1 MSNVTKGVYR
11 RLYSTTLINLIGD
24 AIAQVALPLAFLYAT
39 GSIALAAT
47 LAAATLTT
55 QLVLTMPLAAIADRL
70 PRRPIVIGGYIIE
83 AICLAILGIFL
94 YVGFAQPLVF
104 IAIGSL
110 RGAASQ
116 FGVAASAGYVPQL
129 LGRDAL
135 LHYHSR
141 VETVE
146 GVAAIGGPSVAGGI
160 VGLLGGPL
168 ALFVPAVMS
177 GANALIYRAL
187 PPRPTV
193 ASSATSSGKSG
204 IFRAIL
210 PDIYEGMAY
219 IARSRTLIAAQLVQ
233 VALGATTA
241 GYIYGVVVHLKSDL
255 GLPAWLVGFILAS
268 SGVGGIIASLTLE
281 RFVPIGG
288 YKLVM
293 SLSLA
298 GVGIILATF
307 AFIHNLF
314 FLSFGLFALDFFW
327 VGLFIY
333 VGTLSQYVTDDEHLA
348 RVDSVET
355 LSFYGA
361 SALSTFFAGL
371 VIPNHGVAIYL
382 SVISTTVLPAFV
394 MLLSFPAYNTKQ
406 TQD

>member
-1 MSNVTKGVYR
+1 MSGVAKGVYR

-24 AIAQVALPLAFLYAT
+24 AVAQVALPLAFLYAT
-39 GSIALAAT
+39 GSIALAAA
-47 LAAATLTT
+47 LAASTLTT

-70 PRRPIVIGGYIIE
+70 PRRPIIIGGYTIE

-94 YVGFAQPLVF
+94 YVGFAQPVVF
-104 IAIGSL
+104 IAIGAI

-116 FGVAASAGYVPQL
+116 FGVAASAGYIPQL

-177 GANALIYRAL
+177 GMNAIIYRAL

-193 ASSATSSGKSG
+193 TLSDTSSTKSE
-204 IFRAIL
+204 IFRRIL

-219 IARSRTLIAAQLVQ
+219 IAHSRTLIAAQLVQ
-233 VALGATTA
+233 FALGATTA

-255 GLPAWLVGFILAS
+255 DLPVWLVGFILAS

-281 RFVPIGG
+281 IFVPIGR
-288 YKLVM
+288 YKVVM
-293 SLSLA
+293 SLSLV
-298 GVGIILATF
+298 GVGIILAAF
-307 AFIHNLF
+307 AFVHNLF
-314 FLSFGLFALDFFW
+314 FLSFGLFALDFCW

-333 VGTLSQYVTDDEHLA
+333 SGTLSQYVTDDRHLA

-371 VIPNHGVAIYL
+371 LIPGHGVAVYL
-382 SVISTTVLPAFV
+382 SAISATVLPAFV
-394 MLLSFPAYNTKQ
+394 MLFSLPRHHR
-406 TQD
+406 